1 LTIPPAV
8 VNEGR
13 EGANAMA
20 TTLKPAD
27 WRNLEGATEI
37 VPPHPVDDDALAA
50 LNRRYRPFGI
60 ERFGDGTL
68 LVSPPSNGTGS
79 NRNVRLVVQVAAWV
93 DSTGSGFAFG
103 PDGGFTFPDG
113 AMLAPDATYVARERW
128 LALPEREHQSFAAV
142 VPDAVFELFSK
153 SDRKKTTRKKI
164 ATYLRHGVR
173 LAVLI
178 DPFARRVYVGHAG
191 DADMAGLGYLATL
204 DCGPVMPGFV
214 LDVARVLAPAR

>member
-1 LTIPPAV
+1 
-8 VNEGR
+8 
-13 EGANAMA
+13 MA
-20 TTLKPAD
+20 TTLKISD
-27 WRNLEGATEI
+27 WRRVDGATEV
-37 VPPHPVDDDALAA
+37 VPPHPVGNDVLMA

-68 LVSPPSNGTGS
+68 LVSPPNNGTGS
-79 NRNVRLVVQVAAWV
+79 NQNVRLVVQIAAWV
-93 DSTGSGFAFG
+93 DSTASGFAFG

-128 LALPEREHQSFAAV
+128 LALPEREHQSFAAI

-178 DPFARRVYVGHAG
+178 DPFARRVYVGHTGEAEMT
-191 DADMAGLGYLATL
+191 DLGYVAAL
-204 DCGPVMPGFV
+204 DCSPVMPGFV
-214 LDVARVLAPAR
+214 LDVARVLARIR

>member
-1 LTIPPAV
+1 
-8 VNEGR
+8 
-13 EGANAMA
+13 MA
-20 TTLKPAD
+20 TVLGLAD
-27 WRNLEGATEI
+27 LRTTIETAVEI
-37 VPPHPVDDDALAA
+37 GLGRYVSDDEIIALQQQYDP
-50 LNRRYRPFGI
+50 LGF

-68 LVSPPSNGTGS
+68 LVSPPNNGTGS
-79 NRNVRLVVQVAAWV
+79 NQNVRLLVQVAAWV

-113 AMLAPDATYVARERW
+113 AVLAPDATYVARERW
-128 LALPEREHQSFAAV
+128 LALPDQEHQSFAAV

-153 SDRKKTTRKKI
+153 SDRKKTTRRKI

-173 LAVLI
+173 LTVLI

-191 DADMAGLGYLATL
+191 DADMTDLGYVASL

-214 LDVARVLAPAR
+214 LDVARVLAPVR